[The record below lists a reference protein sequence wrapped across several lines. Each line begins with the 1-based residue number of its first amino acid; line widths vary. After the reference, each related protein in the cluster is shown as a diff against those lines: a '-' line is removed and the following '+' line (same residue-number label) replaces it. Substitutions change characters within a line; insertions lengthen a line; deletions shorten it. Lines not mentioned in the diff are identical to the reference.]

1 VIKRE
6 TDAYVDIYPFADG
19 IADLP
24 SARVSLYRET
34 GKVTFNGDRY
44 TPVEVEK
51 LVEAFN
57 LAFSFI
63 QEVQS
68 QREAEH
74 EHSHKA

>member
-1 VIKRE
+1 MIKRE
-6 TDAYVDIYPFADG
+6 TDAYVDIYPFADE

-44 TPVEVEK
+44 TPAEVQK

-57 LAFSFI
+57 LAFSLI
-63 QEVQS
+63 STTQDQS
-68 QREAEH
+68 
-74 EHSHKA
+74 K